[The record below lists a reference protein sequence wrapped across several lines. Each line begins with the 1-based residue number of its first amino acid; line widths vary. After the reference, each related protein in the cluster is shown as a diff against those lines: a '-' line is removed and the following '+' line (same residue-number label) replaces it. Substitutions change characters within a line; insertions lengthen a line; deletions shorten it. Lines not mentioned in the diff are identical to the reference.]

1 MAPRRQGPPFTKFGH
16 RVLYLGADLNAWL
29 DARRV
34 EPRGNSRR
42 KRDREEGTE
51 AARQGRSGEGGE
63 RPTLGAPVPEE

>member
-1 MAPRRQGPPFTKFGH
+1 M
-16 RVLYLGADLNAWL
+16 LYLGADLNAWL